1 MGRERPVRRR
11 PVAARP
17 SSRWGGYLDEVD
29 RFDAA
34 FFGISPREATDMDP
48 QQRLA
53 LELAWEALENA
64 GVVPGA
70 LHEHPVGVFMGA
82 FGSDYATLA
91 QREGIEEIG
100 HHAVTGQSCGLI
112 ANRISYTL
120 GLRGPSFTVD
130 SAQSSAL
137 VAVHLAALSIR
148 TGECEVDVLINNAG
162 VGGPAGPLWEVD
174 EDHW

>member
-1 MGRERPVRRR
+1 MITPEHAAA
-11 PVAARP
+11 AARDGIAVTGLSCRLP
-17 SSRWGGYLDEVD
+17 RAANPDAFWDLLVTGAGAITETTPARWDANTLYDADLSRPGRANSRWGGYLDEVD

-34 FFGISPREATDMDP
+34 FFGISPREAADMDP

-91 QREGIEEIG
+91 Q
-100 HHAVTGQSCGLI
+100 S
-112 ANRISYTL
+112 
-120 GLRGPSFTVD
+120 P
-130 SAQSSAL
+130 
-137 VAVHLAALSIR
+137 AA
-148 TGECEVDVLINNAG
+148 T
-162 VGGPAGPLWEVD
+162 
-174 EDHW
+174 